1 LWHADH
7 SQELEERIS
16 RFLGTEDTILF
27 PSCFFLEKAGE
38 ESRSV
43 VACQRNA

>member
-1 LWHADH
+1 LWHTDH

-16 RFLGTEDTILF
+16 RFLGTEDTILYRL
-27 PSCFFLEKAGE
+27 CFFLEKAAE